1 MKTIGEKIR
10 ESRARK
16 NLTQAELAEK
26 SGLTIRTVS
35 KYETETVVPR
45 GRNLYKLAEVLG
57 VSEAYLSR
65 PDVEDPS
72 YGLDEAPY
80 LNAVRIRHGQKGAG
94 ELEDLLDGVKT
105 MFAGGEVPQEDKDQ
119 FFQAV
124 MQAYLACK
132 EDAHNKFTPKKYRD

>member
-80 LNAVRIRHGQKGAG
+80 LNAR
-94 ELEDLLDGVKT
+94 
-105 MFAGGEVPQEDKDQ
+105 
-119 FFQAV
+119 
-124 MQAYLACK
+124 
-132 EDAHNKFTPKKYRD
+132 AHEARPERSR

>member
-57 VSEAYLSR
+57 VSEAYLSALMWR
-65 PDVEDPS
+65 TPPMDWM
-72 YGLDEAPY
+72 
-80 LNAVRIRHGQKGAG
+80 RH
-94 ELEDLLDGVKT
+94 LIS
-105 MFAGGEVPQEDKDQ
+105 
-119 FFQAV
+119 
-124 MQAYLACK
+124 
-132 EDAHNKFTPKKYRD
+132 TPCA